1 MSVIINE
8 LEVAMPD
15 AAAPAPEVPG
25 AQAPAPAAGPTPM
38 ELREIMR
45 HLDERRDRVAAD

>member
-15 AAAPAPEVPG
+15 VAAQAPEVPG
-25 AQAPAPAAGPTPM
+25 APTPVAAAGPTPL